1 MNYTRLR
8 SHLVLTNLQFLKH
21 NKIIRVLYLVFNIF
35 WKFKCQTSYEYC
47 LELVPCIYNISPML
61 TLRLL
66 IVLIYILQG
75 LHVEKPTNEPVPV
88 GNSLPTFKGKMKPEK
103 YPANYKTCINFVQPL
118 LKMLHN
124 MIKRPGGWKES
135 FTFFLYFFKRNVSK
149 HCYMKI

>member
-21 NKIIRVLYLVFNIF
+21 NKIRVFYLVFNLF
-35 WKFKCQTSYEYC
+35 RKLKCQTSYECC
-47 LELVPCIYNISPML
+47 LELVPCIYIISPML

-66 IVLIYILQG
+66 IMLIYILQG
-75 LHVEKPTNEPVPV
+75 LHVEKPMNEPVPV

-124 MIKRPGGWKES
+124 MIKRPGG
-135 FTFFLYFFKRNVSK
+135 
-149 HCYMKI
+149 